1 MCLLF
6 AFTLPFHT
14 IKAQTRIDTLALR
27 SVLQLSPVVFEG
39 KVEEIC
45 SYKDPNTGVIYSN
58 NIVHI
63 TKTIKG
69 ALQCGNVSII
79 TEGGF
84 YQDQTLKVSHTTE
97 FTAGVSGIFVCRPSN
112 FFSPVGCPSVSNPI
126 PMELIFSEHATIEYF
141 DDLINELAIGYKSKF
156 NDIQDLYNFIEQIAG
171 YSIID
176 CDLTFNPHTWNNNR
190 FSCPTPVV
198 EADEKEVVAS
208 LAAGNQ
214 LLYSLNS
221 LEITGTYPNLFFEFN
236 VQVKANDD
244 LTFLEKGTFRF
255 KYYKTTFGDIPSIL
269 LTATSDFPAIVYQS
283 NARYISDS
291 TYEISVNALTNASN
305 RTQILRNSAKSIIHV
320 KIPFFKCGNEHKIR
334 LDSFPNAP
342 DYSTFTLTANALS
355 NSSSPYS
362 SVALTALRIGLTCTP
377 EITRIYSLTT
387 NSAIVPAGIKEK
399 VKIEGKN
406 FLNGGKVFILS
417 ADDGG
422 NTYLSLDKY
431 DINNWSDTSI
441 IFTLPSRIDS
451 SVVSG
456 LGYLT
461 QPPGSGA
468 LYVQNIETQQSNG
481 LLSGLK
487 IPYAATQVYGN
498 RPITGEYYKNNLLL
512 YANSIDSGYTYKLH
526 TSITDENMKNCIRKA
541 IRDRYI

>member
-1 MCLLF
+1 
-6 AFTLPFHT
+6 
-14 IKAQTRIDTLALR
+14 
-27 SVLQLSPVVFEG
+27 
-39 KVEEIC
+39 
-45 SYKDPNTGVIYSN
+45 
-58 NIVHI
+58 
-63 TKTIKG
+63 
-69 ALQCGNVSII
+69 
-79 TEGGF
+79 
-84 YQDQTLKVSHTTE
+84 
-97 FTAGVSGIFVCRPSN
+97 
-112 FFSPVGCPSVSNPI
+112 
-126 PMELIFSEHATIEYF
+126 
-141 DDLINELAIGYKSKF
+141 
-156 NDIQDLYNFIEQIAG
+156 
-171 YSIID
+171 
-176 CDLTFNPHTWNNNR
+176 
-190 FSCPTPVV
+190 
-198 EADEKEVVAS
+198 
-208 LAAGNQ
+208 
-214 LLYSLNS
+214 
-221 LEITGTYPNLFFEFN
+221 
-236 VQVKANDD
+236 
-244 LTFLEKGTFRF
+244 
-255 KYYKTTFGDIPSIL
+255 
-269 LTATSDFPAIVYQS
+269 
-283 NARYISDS
+283 
-291 TYEISVNALTNASN
+291 
-305 RTQILRNSAKSIIHV
+305 
-320 KIPFFKCGNEHKIR
+320 